1 MKTTM
6 LHLKKM
12 LRTVILLKTDYS
24 RESDVEDISND
35 CMIEFINEYGFENF
49 EDLFLEIENTQ
60 VKKC

>member
-1 MKTTM
+1 M

-24 RESDVEDISND
+24 RESDMEDISND

>member
-1 MKTTM
+1 M
-6 LHLKKM
+6 LHLKKI

>member
-1 MKTTM
+1 
-6 LHLKKM
+6 M